1 MEPLVELLQA
11 EGSLL
16 LIVYLDLVF
25 VVGLDF
31 DNHIPDDNGQF
42 SCRSDN
48 GGNAAFLEGN
58 SFEERRQLVVF
69 LIADRIGG
77 MAEGFGDLV
86 FP

>member
-1 MEPLVELLQA
+1 MESFIELLQA

-25 VVGLDF
+25 VVGLHF

-48 GGNAAFLEGN
+48 GGNATFLE
-58 SFEERRQLVVF
+58 SDSLEERRQLVVF
-69 LIADRIGG
+69 LIAD
-77 MAEGFGDLV
+77 
-86 FP
+86 